1 METEMPYPNPSEKH
15 ICLVTL
21 KRDGT
26 AVETAVWFA
35 EADGKLYLRT
45 IANSG
50 KVKRIRNHPRVRLA
64 PCTITGKVTGPW
76 IDAHARLLNPSDP
89 LIQVANLALD
99 TKYGDERRDMTR
111 LMEEQGKELVYIE
124 VDVVQQAG

>member
-1 METEMPYPNPSEKH
+1 MPYPTPSEKFV
-15 ICLVTL
+15 CLATF

-26 AVETAVWFA
+26 AVHTTVWFA
-35 EADGKLYLRT
+35 EAKGKLFLRT

-50 KVKRIRNHPRVRLA
+50 KVKRIRNDPLVRLA

-76 IDAHARLLNPSDP
+76 SDGHARLLSTSDP

-99 TKYGDERRDMTR
+99 TKYGDERRHMTS
-111 LMEEQGKELVYIE
+111 LMAEQCKELVYIE
-124 VDVVQQAG
+124 VGLA